1 MILGKMSQERCKE
14 CKCNAFSIVSAN
26 HLLLY
31 SAPSKPWEGVHLM
44 SRQFVPATVS
54 SPRLLASAI
63 GVAITATSAAHL
75 AYADEPVADKAAGPM
90 TLDATS
96 INADADPASTEYK
109 VERASSQKYTAPLVD
124 TPRSVTVVPQQVLK
138 DTNALTLQDALRTVP
153 GITFGAGEGG
163 NPQGDRPFI
172 RGFDSQNDTYIDGV
186 RDTGAQTRE
195 IFAVESIEVS
205 KGPNSAVGGRGA
217 AGGSINLVS
226 KKAHLGN
233 SFDGG
238 FTWGSDQTQRY
249 TLDGNY
255 QFTDTIAGRLN
266 LMSHESNVA
275 GRDKVNYDRWGI
287 APSLAFGLGT
297 DTRVNLDWYHVESDD
312 LPDSGVPYTYSG
324 SNRTSA
330 NPDKPYAGG
339 DHSNFYGLTDRDFR
353 KSRTDI
359 ATIAIEHDLTD
370 ALTIKNTL
378 RHGNSMQDY
387 ILTQPDD
394 SKGNV
399 NNGSVWRRANTRVG
413 NTATT
418 TNQTDLFGDIYIAGF
433 KNSFS
438 TGIELSREESE
449 RSTYDVNTDTTPAT
463 PITATVPSST
473 NCNPGMI
480 VSSGYNCTSLSN
492 PNPDDPWNG
501 TISRNYAGTTT
512 KGKTRAIYVFDTLEL
527 TPQWLVNMGLR
538 YDHFDTEYRTYGA
551 NGATTVSKTGVR
563 AEGQDTSEFITGQ
576 LGLVWK
582 PADNGSVY
590 VSYATAATPPG
601 AMLGEG
607 MEGNVLP
614 NSTDRNGV
622 LLGSD
627 MEPEETTNY
636 EIGTKWDLLDSRL
649 SLTGAIFRTEK
660 DNARVQVNTNTY
672 ENVGTTRVDGI
683 ELSASGK
690 LTDNW
695 QVFAG
700 YAYMEGRQI
709 DGGPMG
715 KANDGNQ
722 LPNLPNNSASLWTTY
737 QVTPKLTIGGGA
749 FYTDDV
755 FGSVANTTMVDSYVR
770 YDAMA
775 AYKLT
780 RNVDLQLNVQN
791 LTNEVYYDK
800 AFSTHFANQAA
811 GRTAL
816 LTTSVHF

>member
-1 MILGKMSQERCKE
+1 
-14 CKCNAFSIVSAN
+14 
-26 HLLLY
+26 
-31 SAPSKPWEGVHLM
+31 M

-75 AYADEPVADKAAGPM
+75 AYADEPAPARPAGPL

-96 INADADPASTEYK
+96 INAQAEQASTDYK

-172 RGFDSQNDTYIDGV
+172 RGFDAQNDTYIDGV

-255 QFTDTIAGRLN
+255 QFSDSVAGRLN

-297 DTRVNLDWYHVESDD
+297 DTRLNLDWYHVESDD

-330 NPDKPYAGG
+330 NPDKPYSGG

-353 KSRTDI
+353 KARTDI

-413 NTATT
+413 NTSTT

-463 PITATVPSST
+463 PITPTVPSST
-473 NCNPGMI
+473 NCTPAMI

-501 TISRNYAGTTT
+501 AISRNYGGTTT
-512 KGKTRAIYVFDTLEL
+512 KGKTRALYVFDTLEL

-563 AEGQDTSEFITGQ
+563 AEGKDTSEFVTGQ

-607 MEGNVLP
+607 TEGNLLP

-636 EIGTKWDLLDSRL
+636 EVGTKWDLLDNRL

-672 ENVGTTRVDGI
+672 ENIGTTRVDGI

-690 LTDNW
+690 LTEKW

-709 DGGPMG
+709 DGGPVG

-737 QVTPKLTIGGGA
+737 QITPKFTIGGGA
-749 FYTDDV
+749 FYTDEV
-755 FGSVANTTMVDSYVR
+755 FGNVANTTKVDSYVR

-780 RNVDLQLNVQN
+780 KNVDLQLNVQN